1 MGPVPVPGMGAVG
14 WMEEEV
20 ELEPPPTGLPSVL
33 EELSPVLRGALGAG
47 GE

>member
-1 MGPVPVPGMGAVG
+1 MEPVPVGKM
-14 WMEEEV
+14 EEV
-20 ELEPPPTGLPSVL
+20 ELEPPTGLPSVL